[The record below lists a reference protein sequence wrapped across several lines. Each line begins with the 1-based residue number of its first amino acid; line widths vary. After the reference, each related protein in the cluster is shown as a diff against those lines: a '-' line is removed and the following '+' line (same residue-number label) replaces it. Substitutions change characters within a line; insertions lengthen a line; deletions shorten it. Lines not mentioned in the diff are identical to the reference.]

1 MKGIIFNLVEEVVTD
16 SYGPDT
22 WDGLLNDAGLDGAYT
37 SLGSYPDDDLH
48 GLVRAASSQLDVPPD
63 DVIRMIGEQSLPRLA
78 TRYPAF
84 FDGHDCRSFLLTL
97 NDIIHPE
104 VRKLYPGA
112 GVPDFTYD
120 DRAPGEL
127 LIDYRSVRQLCA
139 LAEGFILGAAT
150 HFGETVAVDQT
161 SCMHRG
167 DQTCVLRVRFQGSRP

>member
-22 WDGLLNDAGLDGAYT
+22 WDELLDEAGLEGAYT

-63 DVIRMIGEQSLPRLA
+63 AVIRTIGEQALPRLA
-78 TRYPAF
+78 TRYPGF

-112 GVPDFTYD
+112 DVPDFAYED
-120 DRAPGEL
+120 GAPGEL
-127 LIDYRSVRQLCA
+127 FIHYRSARQLCA
-139 LAEGFILGAAT
+139 LAEGFILGAAA

-167 DQTCVLRVRFQGSRP
+167 DRDCVLRVRFLAVRP